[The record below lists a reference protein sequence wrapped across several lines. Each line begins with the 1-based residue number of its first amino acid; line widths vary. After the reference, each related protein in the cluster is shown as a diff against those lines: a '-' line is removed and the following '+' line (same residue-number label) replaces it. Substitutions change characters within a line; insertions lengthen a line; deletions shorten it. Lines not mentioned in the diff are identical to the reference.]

1 MYLASLLSPTPPKSP
16 ERGLIMKLN
25 PLYPPFGGN
34 CRGALFNRTLSKK
47 NPDLVGLIYFS
58 TLCVLFV
65 TAISQAFPLDSAYAR
80 GDSCLN
86 VAWVPDS
93 LNTKPD
99 WYVQNGSLCIGSD
112 TVYRHCDFT
121 AGVAYHSIAYSYGG
135 EDPYFTFRE
144 KLARGL
150 LAGSHLC
157 HYQTVGD
164 PSPYV
169 AGTDCSGFA
178 CYLWNVP
185 RVSTAGLV
193 SNPLYQKIQK
203 SQLQPGDLLVNAGS
217 HAVFIV
223 DKDDSTHFVIWEAT
237 SAVNG
242 CRERVV
248 DITDAAWAP
257 YVAIRNPGITKALEP
272 AGSSVIKTP
281 LLGSV
286 IAGHGNKS
294 LCLRLNRPFSG
305 DLALYSLNGERINS
319 DWIDRSAGIYRWELP
334 ASLSNGMY
342 VIVLRS
348 VDKVSESCTFA
359 IIK

>member
-1 MYLASLLSPTPPKSP
+1 MTKMNTCKISFLCMCAITA
-16 ERGLIMKLN
+16 
-25 PLYPPFGGN
+25 
-34 CRGALFNRTLSKK
+34 GA
-47 NPDLVGLIYFS
+47 G
-58 TLCVLFV
+58 
-65 TAISQAFPLDSAYAR
+65 AFPLDSAYAR

-86 VAWVPDS
+86 VVWVPDS

-99 WYVQNGSLCIGSD
+99 WYIQNGSLCTGID
-112 TVYRHCDFT
+112 TVYRHCDFI
-121 AGVAYHSIAYSYGG
+121 AGITYRSIAYSYGG
-135 EDPYFTFRE
+135 EDPYFTFQE
-144 KLARGL
+144 KLGRGL
-150 LAGSHLC
+150 QAGSHLC

-193 SNPLYQKIQK
+193 SNPQYQKIQK
-203 SQLQPGDLLVNAGS
+203 SELQAGDLLVKEGS

-223 DKDDSTHFVIWEAT
+223 DQDDSTHFIIWEST

-257 YVAIRNPGITKALEP
+257 YVAIRNPGITPVLGP
-272 AGSSVIKTP
+272 AGSGVVKTP
-281 LLGSV
+281 FLGSA
-286 IAGHGNKS
+286 IAGYGNNR
-294 LCLRLNRPFSG
+294 LCLRFNKPFSG
-305 DLALYSLNGERINS
+305 DLALYGLNGERYNKS
-319 DWIDRSAGIYRWELP
+319 HIDCSAGTYRWELTAP
-334 ASLSNGMY
+334 LSDGMY
-342 VIVLRS
+342 VIVLRP
-348 VDKVSESCTFA
+348 VDKGSESHTFA